1 MVKSMTGFGRG
12 ETKGLGY
19 SFTLEMKSVNHRYL
33 EIMVKTPR
41 NLNIFEDRIR
51 KVIQNTVQRGR
62 LEVYINV
69 KETEEKKRLVKVDKD
84 LALSYDNS
92 LKELAQALD
101 SVYRTDIYRLASLPD
116 VLIVEEEEI
125 DIEALWSILEKAL
138 NDALETLLQMRKDEG
153 IRLTRDLNKRVEVL
167 QKQIQEVGE
176 RTSQTVIEYRER
188 LEEKLALLLADSSI
202 DENRLGMEVMLFAD
216 RASIDE
222 ELVRMESHLAQFEQ
236 TLLASEPI
244 GRKLDFLV
252 QEMNREINTIGSKAN
267 DIVISRIVVEGKSEL
282 EKIREQIQNI
292 E

>member
-1 MVKSMTGFGRG
+1 MTGFGRG